1 MSSLYADQMYVG
13 TWLRL
18 YIVYF
23 LLKIYSNHNMPCT
36 ETTHQRSHILPSAM
50 SGILWSLPKT
60 GLHYLVFLL
69 QNSYQNLS
77 FEMQML
83 KWEVVHFPLLTENTL
98 HPYIHHWLIY
108 IDSIEWRC
116 WKVLWK
122 QYDLKLT
129 KNLELL
135 VLVCCD
141 ISSSI
146 HSVTLF
152 IASMMLFRHNMS
164 GLWMKAAKFIRDKET
179 RVREEEQLIG
189 GEEFVVWRWLQVSRI
204 AFSSL

>member
-1 MSSLYADQMYVG
+1 
-13 TWLRL
+13 
-18 YIVYF
+18 
-23 LLKIYSNHNMPCT
+23 MPCT
-36 ETTHQRSHILPSAM
+36 ERTHQRSHILPSAM

-60 GLHYLVFLL
+60 GLYYLVFLL
-69 QNSYQNLS
+69 HEGYNSLS
-77 FEMQML
+77 FGLQML
-83 KWEVVHFPLLTENTL
+83 KWEVVHFPLLTANTL

-146 HSVTLF
+146 YSVTLC

-204 AFSSL
+204 AFSSLWLSGTLQQCLLLVPNYWKLNRAC